1 MKIADAM
8 PAVVT
13 ARAMPPMVDAIAVVI
28 IESSSTARKR
38 LPAPAGSRPIGTCS
52 GVVMVSSSMSV
63 GGHAAKEEVRHQRDE
78 EQRGHGDLRF
88 VRKRARRKLRER
100 SFDQAS
106 QNECERGADDDAP
119 DGWKDAPHRC

>member
-13 ARAMPPMVDAIAVVI
+13 ARAMPPMVDAIAIVI
-28 IESSSTARKR
+28 NASSSTARKR

-63 GGHAAKEEVRHQRDE
+63 GGHAAQEEVRHQGDE
-78 EQRGHGDLRF
+78 EQRGHGDVGL
-88 VRKRARRKLRER
+88 VRKRTRRELRHR
-100 SFDQAS
+100 LFD
-106 QNECERGADDDAP
+106 
-119 DGWKDAPHRC
+119 